1 MSFWEQRTRKRT
13 EELEEMYKQ
22 AVELSFKLGTALS
35 EWRTML
41 PESTSP
47 DPKAYPPCIYRT
59 YMLGD
64 NPVYHFSY
72 QGMLPLYLK
81 DKYYGNQIKDY
92 YTQATIQATMEA
104 VAASQTETPV
114 LSSAFIYICHFFEDL
129 LIRDLDN
136 RNRSAIIN
144 AIRYAGLIKDD
155 SWKEIEIME
164 SGFLD
169 VKRKNHVQVF
179 VTPSQ
184 NAMKMI
190 ENIREKYRAGHD
202 FSGMF
207 EPDKHPL

>member
-1 MSFWEQRTRKRT
+1 MSFWEDQAQNKV
-13 EELEEMYKQ
+13 EEIEEMYRQ
-22 AVELSFKLGTALS
+22 TVGLSFKLGKSLA

-47 DPKAYPPCIYRT
+47 DPKAYPPCIYST
-59 YMLGD
+59 FTLDEYS
-64 NPVYHFSY
+64 VYQFSY
-72 QGMLPLYLK
+72 QGMLPLYSK
-81 DKYYGNQIKDY
+81 DKQYKNQVKNY
-92 YTQATIQATMEA
+92 YTQATMEA
-104 VAASQTETPV
+104 IKDSEIPV
-114 LSSAFIYICHFFEDL
+114 LKSAFIYICHFFEDL

-144 AIRYAGLIKDD
+144 AIRYVGLIKDD

-169 VKRKNHVQVF
+169 INRKNHVQVF

-184 NAMKMI
+184 NALKMI
-190 ENIREKYRAGHD
+190 ENIRKKYRSRHD

>member
-1 MSFWEQRTRKRT
+1 MSFWEDQARNKV
-13 EELEEMYKQ
+13 EEVEGMYRQ
-22 AVELSFKLGTALS
+22 AVGLSFKLGKSLA

-47 DPKAYPPCIYRT
+47 DPKAYPPCIYST
-59 YMLGD
+59 FMLGEY
-64 NPVYHFSY
+64 PVYQFSY
-72 QGMLPLYLK
+72 QGMLPLYSK
-81 DKYYGNQIKDY
+81 DKQYKNQIKNY
-92 YTQATIQATMEA
+92 YTQATMEA
-104 VAASQTETPV
+104 VKASQIEAPTETPV
-114 LSSAFIYICHFFEDL
+114 LKSAFIYICHFFEDL

-144 AIRYAGLIKDD
+144 AVRYAGLIKDD

-169 VKRKNHVQVF
+169 VNRKNHVQVF

-184 NAMKMI
+184 NALKMI